1 MAMMAAATEKIG
13 LTSTLSSTFYPPF
26 LLARL
31 LGTLDH
37 LTRGRVG
44 WNLVTSASKD
54 SAQNFGYDELLEHDE
69 RYDRA
74 DEYLALC
81 RALWDSW
88 EPDAVKLD
96 RDNSIVVKRASVE
109 QRLGREWDPQEI
121 HLVLVS
127 MAGNL
132 DEDDDQFVLSWRH

>member
-1 MAMMAAATEKIG
+1 MAQIASI
-13 LTSTLSSTFYPPF
+13 TLLHNDDARPVIDAI
-26 LLARL
+26 LADNP
-31 LGTLDH
+31 GV
-37 LTRGRVG
+37 RVMNMPG
-44 WNLVTSASKD
+44 
-54 SAQNFGYDELLEHDE
+54 
-69 RYDRA
+69 
-74 DEYLALC
+74 
-81 RALWDSW
+81 
-88 EPDAVKLD
+88 AVKLD